1 MLENNELKILYIIDK
16 WLPLLLG
23 STTSCDCSGTG
34 PIDSHHVGHC
44 PTPGTEAD
52 VGRAFVPS
60 HLTDVPRPGWK
71 DHRHVARNR

>member
-60 HLTDVPRPGWK
+60 HLTDVPRPGWQ

>member
-1 MLENNELKILYIIDK
+1 MLENNELKILYITDK

-60 HLTDVPRPGWK
+60 HLTDVPRPGWQ

>member
-1 MLENNELKILYIIDK
+1 MLENNELKILYITDNY
-16 WLPLLLG
+16 LSLLLG
-23 STTSCDCSGTG
+23 STTSCDCSGTR
-34 PIDSHHVGHC
+34 PIDSYHVGHC

-60 HLTDVPRPGWK
+60 HLNNVPRPGRQ